1 MQTRLS
7 LGTLSADLQEGLT
20 DAEIAFRHGETK
32 DYVYGRMRRLGL
44 TLNPRR
50 SVDWTGLAEELQHRR
65 PREIAAERD
74 VPVSVV
80 YWAARQRG
88 ISHLIRPARVI
99 DHDRVRAD
107 LAAGVKPGD
116 VADALGISLGSVY
129 RIRHLEP
136 DP

>member
-1 MQTRLS
+1 M
-7 LGTLSADLQEGLT
+7 
-20 DAEIAFRHGETK
+20 K

-44 TLNPRR
+44 KVNPRR

-88 ISHLIRPARVI
+88 ISHRIRP
-99 DHDRVRAD
+99 RA
-107 LAAGVKPGD
+107 LLITIAFVPIWPGV
-116 VADALGISLGSVY
+116 
-129 RIRHLEP
+129 
-136 DP
+136 